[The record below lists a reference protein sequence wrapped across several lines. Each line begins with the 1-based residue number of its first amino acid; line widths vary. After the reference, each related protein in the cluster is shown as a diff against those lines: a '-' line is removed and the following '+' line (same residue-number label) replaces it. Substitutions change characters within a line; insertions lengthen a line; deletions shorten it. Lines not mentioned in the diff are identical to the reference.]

1 MKCKPL
7 LSWKKKILMLFA
19 AVVIDALMVN
29 PLKHQ
34 SQLQQ
39 MTLLNLFFNFFLRK

>member
-1 MKCKPL
+1 MQTFIVL
-7 LSWKKKILMLFA
+7 KKKIIFMLFA

-29 PLKHQ
+29 PLKYQ

-39 MTLLNLFFNFFLRK
+39 TTLLNLFFNCFLRI